1 MHPSDR
7 ELTLV
12 FAHLSAWENYY
23 FVCLVITAMSA
34 LYGVV
39 ESWQLE
45 PLKFEPKL
53 DYDNYSL
60 WSFKIE
66 IILKSRGLW
75 HLVNGN
81 ELPPPGEL
89 AGPALERW
97 EMRDACARLQFL
109 VNIRDRWLWI
119 FKQATT
125 AREIWT
131 ALQEHFRPDSQ
142 FKKSLAMRRFTSAK
156 LAEGADV
163 KAHVQRM
170 GELWQDVLSS
180 RAYTSRDAGAFFV
193 TTLLDSLPP
202 SWDVFVEA
210 WKVMPD
216 PSKVSCVTV
225 IGHILDLDAWNRSR
239 ADAHS
244 SHAAGTAGALRRV
257 HDKLMDT

>member
-1 MHPSDR
+1 M
-7 ELTLV
+7 
-12 FAHLSAWENYY
+12 
-23 FVCLVITAMSA
+23 
-34 LYGVV
+34 YGGV

-45 PLKFEPKL
+45 PITFEPKL

-66 IILKSRGLW
+66 IVLKSRGLW
-75 HLVNGN
+75 RLVTGD
-81 ELPPPGEL
+81 EVPPPE
-89 AGPALERW
+89 GPAFERW

-142 FKKSLAMRRFTSAK
+142 FKQSLAMRRFSSAR

-170 GELWQDVLSS
+170 GELWQDVLASG
-180 RAYTSRDAGAFFV
+180 AYTSRDADAFFV

-202 SWDVFVEA
+202 SWAVFVEA

-216 PSKVSCVTV
+216 PSKVSSSTV
-225 IGHILDLDAWNRSR
+225 VGHILDLDAWNRGR

-244 SHAAGTAGALRRV
+244 SQAAVTASAQRRGV

>member
-1 MHPSDR
+1 
-7 ELTLV
+7 
-12 FAHLSAWENYY
+12 
-23 FVCLVITAMSA
+23 MSF
-34 LYGVV
+34 LHGV

-45 PLKFEPKL
+45 PITFEPKL

-66 IILKSRGLW
+66 IVLKSRGLW
-75 HLVNGN
+75 HIVNGL
-81 ELPPPGEL
+81 EVPPPD
-89 AGPALERW
+89 GPARERW

-131 ALQEHFRPDSQ
+131 ALQEHFRPESQ
-142 FKKSLAMRRFTSAK
+142 FKKSLAMRRFTSAR
-156 LAEGADV
+156 LPEGADI
-163 KAHVQRM
+163 KAHVQCM
-170 GELWQDVLSS
+170 GEHWQDVLASG
-180 RAYTSRDAGAFFV
+180 AYTSKDADAFFV

-202 SWDVFVEA
+202 SWAVFVEA

-216 PSKVSCVTV
+216 PSKVSCSTV
-225 IGHILDLDAWNRSR
+225 IGHILDLDAWNRGR

-244 SHAAGTAGALRRV
+244 SHAAGTAGVIRRR
-257 HDKLMDT
+257 DKIVDT

>member
-1 MHPSDR
+1 M
-7 ELTLV
+7 
-12 FAHLSAWENYY
+12 
-23 FVCLVITAMSA
+23 
-34 LYGVV
+34 YGV

-45 PLKFEPKL
+45 PITFEPKL

-81 ELPPPGEL
+81 EVPPPE
-89 AGPALERW
+89 GPALERW

-119 FKQATT
+119 FKQAAT

-131 ALQEHFRPDSQ
+131 ALLEHFRPESQ

-163 KAHVQRM
+163 KAHVQHM
-170 GELWQDVLSS
+170 GEHWQDVLASG
-180 RAYTSRDAGAFFV
+180 AYTSRDADAFFV

-202 SWDVFVEA
+202 SWSVFVET

-216 PSKVSCVTV
+216 PSKVSCSTV
-225 IGHILDLDAWNRSR
+225 IGHILDLDAWNRGR
-239 ADAHS
+239 VDAHT
-244 SHAAGTAGALRRV
+244 HAAGTPGAQRRR
-257 HDKLMDT
+257 DKLMDT